1 MDTKSLGEQAESEFM
16 AYTPYNDLNNFF
28 NFMDKKKGGIVT
40 KEQYNYNQYTKQ
52 NVRHRAIFKAV
63 DSLTSKRERSCCVER
78 SYVRNVYDYFTSS
91 DDISQNGAEA
101 EKINVSYI
109 TDWEKLHDSYVGT
122 KKPEDLVVCYLSGP
136 EPNNDFQE
144 LINLGILPHNIWA
157 FESDNQ
163 VYKKA
168 IAAYNQGE
176 YPQPRILK
184 QNIETFFQQTPKK
197 FDIIY
202 IDACG
207 SIPSTQHALRSV
219 FSVCQNH
226 RLNSPGV
233 IITNFAMPDI
243 ANEAIGDYYELISQ
257 YFFKK
262 YPFA

>member
-1 MDTKSLGEQAESEFM
+1 M
-16 AYTPYNDLNNFF
+16 
-28 NFMDKKKGGIVT
+28 
-40 KEQYNYNQYTKQ
+40 
-52 NVRHRAIFKAV
+52 
-63 DSLTSKRERSCCVER
+63 TSKREKSCCVER
-78 SYVRNVYDYFTSS
+78 SYVRNIYDYFTTSE
-91 DDISQNGAEA
+91 DISQNKVEA

-109 TDWEKLHDSYVGT
+109 TDWEKLHDSYVGA

-168 IAAYNQGE
+168 IAVYNQGE

-219 FSVCQNH
+219 FTVCQNH

-243 ANEAIGDYYELISQ
+243 ANEAIADYYELVAQ
-257 YFFKK
+257 YLFFKK
-262 YPFA
+262 YPFAEFEVSEVQLRNVNR